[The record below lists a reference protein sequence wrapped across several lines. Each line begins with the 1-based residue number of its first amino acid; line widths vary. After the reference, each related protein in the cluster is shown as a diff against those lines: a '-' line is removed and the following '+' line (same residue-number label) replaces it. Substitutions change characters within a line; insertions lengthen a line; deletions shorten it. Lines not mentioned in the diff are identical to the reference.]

1 VVQYVVD
8 NVLLVGMLESVQ
20 ELDRVVDCCSL
31 TAAAAAADELKQL
44 LVPRVHVL
52 PASHLLT
59 ASQNSCS

>member
-31 TAAAAAADELKQL
+31 TAAAAADKLKQL